1 MSPKQSIYDQ
11 AYAAVKNNEYAFAR
25 RLLAQLLNQEP
36 DHLNGWLL
44 ASYVMSTRAEAIKC
58 LERALQIEP
67 ANPHAKQRMANL
79 QKTVEQTVQ
88 QDAQQ
93 NIPDPS
99 PTLLL
104 HLSSERPTV
113 PPESVDLNEA
123 ARRTAPKLRALK

>member
-11 AYAAVKNNEYAFAR
+11 AYAAVQNKEYAFAR

-36 DHLNGWLL
+36 GHLHGWLL
-44 ASYVMSTRAEAIKC
+44 ASYAMSTRAEAIKC

-67 ANPHAKQRMANL
+67 ANAHAKQRLAKL
-79 QKTVEQTVQ
+79 QQAIEQNVQ
-88 QDAQQ
+88 Q
-93 NIPDPS
+93 ILPDSS

-113 PPESVDLNEA
+113 PPESEDLSET